1 MVPALSALSAVGA
14 ALTQAAP
21 TGAAAP
27 TAATNGASFDQML
40 TQAAKDAV
48 GTMQDGEAAAIEGV
62 KGEMPTF
69 KVVDAVMSA
78 QRTLQEVLAV
88 RDKAVSAYQEITRMT
103 I

>member
-1 MVPALSALSAVGA
+1 MIPAISAIGSTLAQ
-14 ALTQAAP
+14 L
-21 TGAAAP
+21 AP
-27 TAATNGASFDQML
+27 TASAAPVTPTDGPTFDQML

-48 GTMQDGEAAAIEGV
+48 GTLQEGEAAAIEGV
-62 KGEMPTF
+62 KGSAPTF

-78 QRTLQEVLAV
+78 QRTLQQVLAI

>member
-1 MVPALSALSAVGA
+1 MIPAVSALSAVGA
-14 ALTQAAP
+14 ALTQASP
-21 TGAAAP
+21 VGSTP
-27 TAATNGASFDQML
+27 TASASGPSFDQML

-48 GTMQDGEAAAIEGV
+48 GTLQEGEAAAIEGV
-62 KGEMPTF
+62 KGTIPTF

-88 RDKAVSAYQEITRMT
+88 RDKAVSAYQEITRMS

>member
-1 MVPALSALSAVGA
+1 MIPALSALSAVGA
-14 ALTQAAP
+14 TLSQVASLGSTPATPP
-21 TGAAAP
+21 TSGP
-27 TAATNGASFDQML
+27 SFDQMV

-48 GTMQDGEAAAIEGV
+48 GTLQDGEAAAIEGV
-62 KGEMPTF
+62 KGAMPTF

-78 QRTLQEVLAV
+78 QRTLQQVLAV